1 MCMFQSHNGMWLY
14 IGITWDMVE
23 CDMCTCMRTCAF
35 MCGVMHAGIL
45 CVRSCSISI
54 YLLYLESSLPKRP
67 WIWHRQQQTY
77 SESDWVCHMWNY
89 WEHAWFYNS
98 FCHCLPELQR
108 WGNSSV
114 EGESGRERH
123 VVRND
128 PGRHRVGTKDFWDCH
143 PWWTQRASTGRSQGQ
158 INRGEAPPWLCWEGT
173 LAHKVFS
180 CLHSRLKNIESGI
193 SLIWHFAFTFCDVK
207 QILHHCLAVQFWQW
221 TFSTSR
227 HLWPTR
233 TWTSTTRHFD
243 ACTCNDAFRWTWT
256 FLSQIPL
263 QKHCH
268 FKQCGVDRQKN
279 DQKTREAGEPKK
291 QNDSK
296 QMGLYNDGLLAPP
309 FLPLP
314 TTFYNVRW
322 WRHALATSRFFP
334 LICGHSLRRWRHC
347 GPKESRREETR
358 R

>member
-1 MCMFQSHNGMWLY
+1 MACGYILESHEIWWNV
-14 IGITWDMVE
+14 I
-23 CDMCTCMRTCAF
+23 CAHV
-35 MCGVMHAGIL
+35 CVR
-45 CVRSCSISI
+45 VRSCVEWCMLAFFAFLDLVLFPFIFFIWSVHCPNG
-54 YLLYLESSLPKRP
+54 LEFGTDNNRP
-67 WIWHRQQQTY
+67 IQRVTG
-77 SESDWVCHMWNY
+77 CMWNY

-143 PWWTQRASTGRSQGQ
+143 PWWTQRASIGRSQGE

-180 CLHSRLKNIESGI
+180 CLHSRLKIESGI

-207 QILHHCLAVQFWQW
+207 QILHHYLAVQLWQW
-221 TFSTSR
+221 TFSTSP

-279 DQKTREAGEPKK
+279 DQKTGGPENPRAKR
-291 QNDSK
+291 Q
-296 QMGLYNDGLLAPP
+296 QADG
-309 FLPLP
+309 
-314 TTFYNVRW
+314 
-322 WRHALATSRFFP
+322 
-334 LICGHSLRRWRHC
+334 II
-347 GPKESRREETR
+347 
-358 R
+358 